1 MSTDADTSVSLKS
14 QSVPGHKAD
23 NLRKCAGVNNDEVNT
38 HGGSLLPSLITHF
51 SPPTPLC
58 FIPFLSF
65 FLPKTQDVFL
75 WQNVVSTTMGRMLLK
90 AQLQLA
96 GACNSQG
103 PLNHVDTD
111 TGRGV
116 VAKPKPPTSS
126 QRCEISEQEPLS
138 TEEPA
143 YKH

>member
-1 MSTDADTSVSLKS
+1 MSTDADTSVSLES
-14 QSVPGHKAD
+14 QAGPGHKAD
-23 NLRKCAGVNNDEVNT
+23 SLSKCAGVNSDEVNT
-38 HGGSLLPSLITHF
+38 HGGSLLPSLVTHF

-75 WQNVVSTTMGRMLLK
+75 WPNVVSTTMGRMILK

-96 GACNSQG
+96 GECDYQG

-111 TGRGV
+111 TAGWVWGGGQ
-116 VAKPKPPTSS
+116 A
-126 QRCEISEQEPLS
+126 
-138 TEEPA
+138 
-143 YKH
+143 